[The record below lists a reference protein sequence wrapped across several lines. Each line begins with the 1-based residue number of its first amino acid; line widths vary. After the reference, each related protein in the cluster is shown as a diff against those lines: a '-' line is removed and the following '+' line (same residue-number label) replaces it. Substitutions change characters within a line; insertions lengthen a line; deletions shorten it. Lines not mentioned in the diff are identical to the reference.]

1 MNSPVNP
8 VLFMTPGL
16 FEIVLEGVPDAILV
30 ADQDER
36 IALVNRNA
44 ETLFGY
50 SRTELIG
57 KPLAMLVPGRFRD
70 SHVRHVVA
78 FHAHPQARPM
88 GAGRDLYG
96 LRKDGSEI
104 PIEIGLNPIET
115 PVGVITVASII
126 DITERQRA
134 EEPQQ
139 QMAALVESAEDAILI
154 KSLDGIVRS
163 WNPGA
168 QRLLGYRA
176 EEIIGQPVTRLLPV
190 DRQDEESMIIARIKD
205 GQRVDHFETVRR
217 RKDGSYLDVSLTIS
231 PIRNRAGLVIG
242 ASKIMRDTS
251 ERKRRED
258 DLRRSNLEL
267 QQINKELDDF
277 VYTASHDL
285 RAPLTAVSALAQW
298 ILDDDNTLSAES
310 RDRLALI
317 LARIER
323 MKRLLNDIRAYARA
337 GRLAEVSGPPMTA
350 AALVA
355 DIVTTSHVPA
365 GFSVR
370 CDSSME
376 VVEIT
381 RVPLQQ
387 ILHNLIGNAIKHHD
401 HPAGNVAISV
411 DSSAL
416 SYRFSVTDDG
426 PGVPEEYRQSIFE
439 MFKTLKPR
447 DEVEGSGMGLALVR
461 KLVGR
466 MGGQCGVEAALPRGA
481 RFWFDWP
488 RSGQPTAGAT

>member
-1 MNSPVNP
+1 
-8 VLFMTPGL
+8 
-16 FEIVLEGVPDAILV
+16 
-30 ADQDER
+30 
-36 IALVNRNA
+36 
-44 ETLFGY
+44 
-50 SRTELIG
+50 
-57 KPLAMLVPGRFRD
+57 
-70 SHVRHVVA
+70 
-78 FHAHPQARPM
+78 
-88 GAGRDLYG
+88 
-96 LRKDGSEI
+96 
-104 PIEIGLNPIET
+104 
-115 PVGVITVASII
+115 
-126 DITERQRA
+126 
-134 EEPQQ
+134 
-139 QMAALVESAEDAILI
+139 
-154 KSLDGIVRS
+154 
-163 WNPGA
+163 
-168 QRLLGYRA
+168 
-176 EEIIGQPVTRLLPV
+176 
-190 DRQDEESMIIARIKD
+190 
-205 GQRVDHFETVRR
+205 
-217 RKDGSYLDVSLTIS
+217 LDVSLTIS

-310 RDRLALI
+310 RDRLAPI

-461 KLVGR
+461 KLVER

-488 RSGQPTAGAT
+488 KSGQATAAAS